1 MVPSKDWQTIVAE
14 KRKDAFA
21 RIPKSW
27 RLPNSTLELYN
38 SSTPVNIL
46 HIPRDCGILSEQEL
60 IITEQYDAI
69 ALAEKLATKSLTA
82 TAVITAFSKRAA
94 IAQQLVQETILWSK
108 NRQADCPP
116 DKLLDRDFL

>member
-1 MVPSKDWQTIVAE
+1 MAPSKDWQAIVAE

-27 RLPNSTLELYN
+27 RLPNSTFELYN

-46 HIPRDCGILSEQEL
+46 NIPRDCGILSNQEL
-60 IITEQYDAI
+60 VITEQYDAI
-69 ALAEKLATKSLTA
+69 ALAEKLATRSLTA
-82 TAVITAFSKRAA
+82 TAVTTAFSKRAA
-94 IAQQLVQETILWSK
+94 IAQQLVQQTILSSK
-108 NRQADCPP
+108 NSQTDYSS